1 VRVITVTYQRGDEYD
16 VERCA
21 QALRK
26 RWPNVVFRVERAG
39 MTMHDIM
46 VPGNDF
52 KEDMRFFAEGFM
64 ASAHL
69 WSAEQQTTTAQQ

>member
-1 VRVITVTYQRGDEYD
+1 MKVITVSYERGDEYD

-26 RWPNVVFRVERAG
+26 RFPKAVFTVERSGARE
-39 MTMHDIM
+39 HDIR
-46 VPGNDF
+46 VRNG
-52 KEDMRFFAEGFM
+52 EAVEYELMRPFAEGFM

-69 WSAEQQTTTAQQ
+69 WER